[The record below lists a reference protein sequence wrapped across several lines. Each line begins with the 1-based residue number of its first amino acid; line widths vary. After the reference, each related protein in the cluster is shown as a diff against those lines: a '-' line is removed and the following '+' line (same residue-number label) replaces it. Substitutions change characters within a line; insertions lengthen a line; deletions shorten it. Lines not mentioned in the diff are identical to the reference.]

1 MLLINTDENVTLKTK
16 NETITYNSNQ
26 KLLGMLLYL
35 IINLISMNISVHFGG
50 NPSRS
55 YMLLQE
61 SHIIWT

>member
-26 KLLGMLLYL
+26 RLLGMLLYL

-50 NPSRS
+50 NPPRS